1 MIDLTKIIMF
11 NAINKAGKN
20 QFGKDI
26 IVDGK
31 IDIFSLGYFSY
42 KLKNA
47 NKINVEI
54 KQNYYFEEDES
65 IIELEEDKIIIN
77 SSAEVYIDTVVK
89 LINSEFDMILTPRD
103 NAYTHHQDEKIAK
116 IISAENKYKQASETK
131 DASFKIEV
139 LKDAQYTLMD
149 AISEME
155 LQIKADGNR
164 IDAIPRNFVQRIYK
178 PKIKSEDIDELINN
192 TREILEYYAR
202 GLALMNIINSKLG
215 EIDRLDE
222 TLDGGKIF
230 LKGTFT
236 KDRQKRLNYIDAKKD
251 DFIIKKVDEILA
263 YIDSIKKAICEKSKS
278 YLLEI

>member
-11 NAINKAGKN
+11 NAINKAGKK

-31 IDIFSLGYFSY
+31 INISSLGYFSY
-42 KLKNA
+42 KLKNTDQ
-47 NKINVEI
+47 INVEI
-54 KQNYYFEEDES
+54 KPNYYFEEDDS

-89 LINSEFDMILTPRD
+89 LINSEFEMILTSP
-103 NAYTHHQDEKIAK
+103 NNTYTHHHDVKIAK
-116 IISAENKYKQASETK
+116 IISAENKYKQASESK
-131 DASFKIEV
+131 DASFKIEA
-139 LKDAQYTLMD
+139 LKDVQHTLMD
-149 AISEME
+149 LLSELE

-164 IDAIPRNFVQRIYK
+164 IDAIPTNFVQRIYK
-178 PKIKSEDIDELINN
+178 PKMKSEELDELIKN
-192 TREILEYYAR
+192 TRETLEYYAR
-202 GLALMNIINSKLG
+202 GIALMNIINSKLG

-222 TLDGGKIF
+222 TLDCGKMF
-230 LKGTFT
+230 LEGTFT
-236 KDRQKRLNYIDAKKD
+236 KDRQKKLNCVYAKKD

-278 YLLEI
+278 YLLEF